1 MFNHKN
7 TPEDLV
13 FYWDMDAPNI
23 PNDYRDASAAAC
35 IASALYEISTVDV
48 PEPQTYKRMPTGSWK
63 VWLLRLTGLNWERME
78 TSC

>member
-48 PEPQTYKRMPTGSWK
+48 LNRKRIRRMPTGSWK
-63 VWLLRLTGLNWERME
+63 SGFSDLPG
-78 TSC
+78 

>member
-23 PNDYRDASAAAC
+23 PNELPGCFSCRFVSP
-35 IASALYEISTVDV
+35 SALYEDQLRWMCLTA
-48 PEPQTYKRMPTGSWK
+48 K
-63 VWLLRLTGLNWERME
+63 V
-78 TSC
+78 